1 MSTTTP
7 TSFEEM
13 DCAFP
18 STLAEALELMAN
30 ESTRGRPL
38 AGGTD
43 LMVQW
48 ESGVLDRPERSI
60 SVKGLPELMGITDAG
75 DELVI
80 GSGVTHMQ
88 LRSSSLVQQY
98 LPSLAEAAATVGGF
112 QIQTMGTL
120 GGSVANASPAG
131 DLAPSLLI
139 TDGRVVVAN
148 RQREREIP
156 ITEFWQGYRKIDLQ
170 PDELIVRFHLPK
182 MAPEAREF
190 WRKLGPRRAQAISKV
205 MGSCRGQVVDSQI
218 QFFRVAIGSVAATC
232 VRLTEVE
239 QWLVGRPLNESTLAE
254 VEKRVSESVQPID
267 DIRSTADYRR
277 WVTGRMVRG
286 FLENWLDPA

>member
-1 MSTTTP
+1 MSTKTP

-18 STLAEALELMAN
+18 SSLAEALDLMAD

-48 ESGVLDRPERSI
+48 ESGVVNRPERSI
-60 SVKGLPELMGITDAG
+60 SVKGLPELMGISEAG

-88 LRSSSLVQQY
+88 LRSSDLVQKHV
-98 LPSLAEAAATVGGF
+98 PSLAEAATTVGGF
-112 QIQTMGTL
+112 QIQTMGTV

-139 TDGRVVVAN
+139 TEGRVVVAN
-148 RQREREIP
+148 REREREIP
-156 ITEFWQGYRKIDLQ
+156 VTEFWQGYRKIDLQ
-170 PDELIVRFHLPK
+170 PDELIIRFHLPK
-182 MAPEAREF
+182 KSAESREY

-205 MGSCRGQVVDSQI
+205 MGSCRGQVLDGQI
-218 QFFRVAIGSVAATC
+218 QSFRVAIGSVAATC
-232 VRLTEVE
+232 VRLTGIEE
-239 QWLVGRPLNESTLAE
+239 WLLNRPLNESTLAE
-254 VEKRVSESVQPID
+254 VEKRVTEEVQPID

-286 FLENWLDPA
+286 FLENWLEPA